1 MKIIYKR
8 KICMEIKPNG
18 ESGAENPEDVQ
29 NENGDK
35 VELDQE
41 AEAEIEKAG
50 ESNPFEKAALGWRK
64 RVDKLTYQKKA
75 RDEKIE
81 RLEEEIR
88 SLKKRQ
94 SSGASDRLE
103 NISTMEELED
113 YKLSLKSEKRKMLS
127 LLEGGDD
134 EVVIDGKE
142 YSRRDVLGYI
152 DRLDDILD
160 SGIPKRAEGIRT
172 RSVKAK
178 KRSEIE
184 ELAKK
189 KFPEL
194 QNEDS
199 PMSRWVAEQMES
211 EFLHENLPMLLAY
224 AFNGLEVNRLRE
236 KVAAKKPAQKSA
248 QAAQQGKPNAGG
260 EGISKSSEGRRLSI
274 AEALRAFK
282 S

>member
-1 MKIIYKR
+1 
-8 KICMEIKPNG
+8 
-18 ESGAENPEDVQ
+18 
-29 NENGDK
+29 
-35 VELDQE
+35 
-41 AEAEIEKAG
+41 
-50 ESNPFEKAALGWRK
+50 
-64 RVDKLTYQKKA
+64 
-75 RDEKIE
+75 
-81 RLEEEIR
+81 
-88 SLKKRQ
+88 
-94 SSGASDRLE
+94 
-103 NISTMEELED
+103 MEELED